1 MIEEIYSGMKH
12 CIFADAENPASNTR
26 ILSDFLKKNNYISV
40 DTQIICIIG
49 ADKCQNDYF
58 ESLKKEIGNR
68 KALNITPIRISS
80 KGENAADK
88 ILATYLGFAIAR
100 SPQADFVIVSD
111 DNDYS
116 PIVKQ
121 FTNVGVNIREEKLT
135 YAKENKA
142 KKTKASSPKAES
154 ENTDSPV
161 SDGAIKELADKIA
174 SHKRTC
180 PKTLKT
186 LQNRLKPYGSKYN
199 FKEDDLPLILKE
211 IKRYLEKTK
220 KASFDGKKNHM
231 GAINGSLL

>member
-1 MIEEIYSGMKH
+1 MEEIYSGMKH

-68 KALNITPIRISS
+68 KALNLTPIRISS
-80 KGENAADK
+80 KGRNAADK
-88 ILATYLGFAIAR
+88 VLATYLGFAIAR

-121 FTNVGVNIREEKLT
+121 FTNVGVNIREEKLSQT
-135 YAKENKA
+135 KN
-142 KKTKASSPKAES
+142 KTKETNSRKIKSKNKGNILSNEQIQECAE
-154 ENTDSPV
+154 N
-161 SDGAIKELADKIA
+161 IA
-174 SHKRTC
+174 SHKRTR

-186 LQNRLKPYGSKYN
+186 LQNRLKPYGPKYK
-199 FKEDDLPLILKE
+199 FKEEDLPSILEE
-211 IKRYLEKTK
+211 IEKYLTETKR
-220 KASFDGKKNHM
+220 ASFDGNK
-231 GAINGSLL
+231 IIWDQ

>member
-1 MIEEIYSGMKH
+1 MMEEIYSGMKH

-68 KALNITPIRISS
+68 KALNLTPIRISS
-80 KGENAADK
+80 KGRNAADK
-88 ILATYLGFAIAR
+88 VLATYLGFAIAR

-174 SHKRTC
+174 RQKARPKKTSTLRKRINQS
-180 PKTLKT
+180 KK
-186 LQNRLKPYGSKYN
+186 QYGFQDK
-199 FKEDDLPLILKE
+199 DLNSIYERIVDYLKE
-211 IKRYLEKTK
+211 HK
-220 KASFDGKKNHM
+220 KIS
-231 GAINGSLL
+231 INGDKIKWE

>member
-1 MIEEIYSGMKH
+1 MMEEIYSGMKH

-68 KALNITPIRISS
+68 KALNLTPIRISS
-80 KGENAADK
+80 KGRNAADK
-88 ILATYLGFAIAR
+88 VLATYLGFAIAR

-121 FTNVGVNIREEKLT
+121 FTNLGVTIREEKLT

-174 SHKRTC
+174 RQKARPKKTSTLRKRINQS
-180 PKTLKT
+180 KK
-186 LQNRLKPYGSKYN
+186 QYGFQDK
-199 FKEDDLPLILKE
+199 DLNSIYERIVDYLKE
-211 IKRYLEKTK
+211 HK
-220 KASFDGKKNHM
+220 KIS
-231 GAINGSLL
+231 INGDKIKWE